1 MGKSFATPQ
10 RLCRTRNGTEAQF
23 CGALSIFCSG
33 DQLQMISWLV
43 EKTAAKFQT
52 LAEAETRIA
61 SFIKTFR

>member
-1 MGKSFATPQ
+1 MSD
-10 RLCRTRNGTEAQF
+10 AQWNRSTI